1 MNYCLLPSIP
11 YNRLIL
17 EDIKIKYLG
26 PAGLGPAGLGPVI
39 NKTLY
44 KYLSFVKEQIDNKQ
58 DAWDKMKK
66 NTNPYEYIHT
76 NVPNS
81 KQSVSVLKPL
91 SRSFFKMVEIC
102 QTLNLFDSEAYNRE
116 AYNREAYNR
125 EAYNRER
132 DAYKREAAY
141 KSFHL
146 AEGPGGFIE
155 AMTYMRKNPS
165 DMYYGMTL
173 LNDQDHNVPGWRK
186 SRQFLMNHPNVYIEK
201 GSEGDGDLT
210 KAANLKHCYNLYHGQ
225 MDLITGDGG
234 FDFTCQ
240 YPNQEQVST
249 KLIMCQIAFGIA
261 MQKHGGTFIVKFF
274 DTFTRFSLELLFL
287 LSNLYDQVYLIKPHT
302 SRMANSEKYVVCKG
316 FRLSNTLEL
325 VKTFYNILSISE
337 SSTSESSTSDMLF
350 SFDLPSIF
358 TNKIEEYNAILGQ
371 QQIDNIVTTLYM
383 IDHNVKNEKLE
394 HLKKKNIQKCMEWC
408 QKFNIPYNHTIQPTN
423 IFLSHASL

>member
-1 MNYCLLPSIP
+1 MNYCLLPSVP
-11 YNRLIL
+11 FNRTIHS
-17 EDIKIKYLG
+17 EIKINHFFSQASHEPASHEPATQG
-26 PAGLGPAGLGPVI
+26 PASQGPASQGPASQDIYI
-39 NKTLY
+39 NKTLC
-44 KYLSFVKEQIDNKQ
+44 KYLSLVKEQIDNKQ
-58 DAWDKMKK
+58 DTWDKMKK
-66 NTNPYEYIHT
+66 YTNPYEYIHT
-76 NVPNS
+76 IVPNS

-102 QTLNLFDSEAYNRE
+102 HTLKVVDAYSGGSAYNGS
-116 AYNREAYNR
+116 
-125 EAYNRER
+125 
-132 DAYKREAAY
+132 AY

-165 DMYYGMTL
+165 DTYYGMTL
-173 LNDQDHNVPGWRK
+173 LNDADHNVPGWRK
-186 SRQFLMNHPNVYIEK
+186 SRQFLANHTNVIIEK
-201 GSEGDGDLT
+201 GSEGDGDLM
-210 KAANLKHCYNLYHGQ
+210 KAANLKHCYNMYHGQ

-249 KLIMCQIAFGIA
+249 KLIMCQIAFAVA

-287 LSNLYDQVYLIKPHT
+287 LSSLYDQVYIIKPHT
-302 SRMANSEKYVVCKG
+302 SRVANSEKYVVCKG
-316 FRLSNTLEL
+316 FRPVYTLDL
-325 VKTFYNILSISE
+325 VKTFYTMLENTTPLTSI
-337 SSTSESSTSDMLF
+337 F
-350 SFDLPSIF
+350 AFDLPNIF

-408 QKFNIPYNHTIQPTN
+408 NKFHIPYNHTIQPTN
-423 IFLSHASL
+423 IFLSHSSL